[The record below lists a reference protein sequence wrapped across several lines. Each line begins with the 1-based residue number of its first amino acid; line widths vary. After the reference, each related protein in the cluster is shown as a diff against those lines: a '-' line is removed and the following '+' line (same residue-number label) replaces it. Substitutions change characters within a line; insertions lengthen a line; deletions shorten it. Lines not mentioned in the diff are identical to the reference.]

1 MYIPASLVLSVIFT
15 STDIGSSVDTGTLAM
30 FSSLILSSTSLRLQV
45 MIVGG
50 RMVALKLIVN
60 TGGSASRDDN
70 KVNMALPLTS
80 VAPVCNIIIII
91 IINYY
96 NYYTFIIIMEQRTH
110 LLD

>member
-1 MYIPASLVLSVIFT
+1 MYIPASLVLNVIST
-15 STDIGSSVDTGTLAM
+15 STDIGSSADSGTLAM

-70 KVNMALPLTS
+70 KVNVTVLLTLGAA
-80 VAPVCNIIIII
+80 VI
-91 IINYY
+91 
-96 NYYTFIIIMEQRTH
+96 
-110 LLD
+110 